1 MNFLVTQAV
10 LTGCTH
16 FRQKRLRVIEI
27 KFHTYSPYQMNSV
40 YENVYENAN
49 LMALLCLLQKKGVR

>member
-40 YENVYENAN
+40 YENVYENTT
-49 LMALLCLLQKKGVR
+49 LMALLCLL